1 MAISNI
7 IDVSDSS
14 VESASTLVLGSSS
27 YFDLSGGD
35 VSAGP
40 VASSTITAV
49 PSSGPVAESSLSIIP
64 KSSFGPFFDHVLE
77 VRLAGIKGKQIATGA
92 AGVATANL
100 VDNVLA
106 ANAAG
111 RSKIQDGFFDAAT
124 VAAKFDASSIALDRL
139 AEAVLRADGGTQ
151 WTGNQNAGG
160 WKLTGLGTPTADTDA
175 ATKAYVDAAVSGL
188 DLKAS
193 VRLATAAALPANT
206 PAGSGVGKTLT
217 GNANGALTVDG
228 VAVAVNDRILVKDE
242 VSAQH
247 NGIYV
252 VTTVGDGSNP
262 FVLTRATDADSDA
275 EVTTGMFCFV
285 SEGTVN
291 ADSGWVLVTDDPIT
305 LDTTAL
311 SFTQFSGAGQITAG
325 AGLTKTGNTLDVG
338 AGNGIQ
344 VNADSIEVL
353 YGLAAAI
360 TTINAGDV
368 ASAGVANAAA
378 RADHEHAVSTAAP
391 TVTVKSDAA
400 VAAEGTATSLL
411 RSDAQIVAQ
420 TAVPSVTIK
429 SEATAA
435 SQGTSQSLLRADAQ
449 LQAATAAPLGGTIQ
463 SDAGSPAQG
472 SASTLLRSDATFTA
486 ITAVPVAVGTTN
498 AQGTST
504 SLARADH
511 VHAAPAPTTA
521 DKDVAPAATSGDE
534 SSTDIAITNTPAL
547 GSMVQVVVNGIVYTL
562 GDGVKTKDCYF
573 SADGGTT
580 ARAISAITASDVLYW
595 NGVIAGFDLTPSDRV
610 SLFYEAF

>member
-7 IDVSDSS
+7 LDVLDASALTVPTLTLGARS
-14 VESASTLVLGSSS
+14 V
-27 YFDLSGGD
+27 FDLSGGQVSAGPD
-35 VSAGP
+35 YTTTITATPSAGP
-40 VASSTITAV
+40 VAETSLSTI
-49 PSSGPVAESSLSIIP
+49 PN
-64 KSSFGPFFDHVLE
+64 SSFGPFFDHVLE
-77 VRLAGIKGKQIATGA
+77 VRVPGIKGKQIATGA
-92 AGVATANL
+92 DGVATANL

-106 ANAAG
+106 ASVAG
-111 RSKIQDGFFDAAT
+111 RGKIQDGFFDAAT
-124 VAAKFDASSIALDRL
+124 VTAKFEASAIALDRL
-139 AEAVLRADGGTQ
+139 AEAVLQADGGTQ
-151 WTGNQNAGG
+151 WTGDQDAGG
-160 WKLTGLGTPTADTDA
+160 NKLTGLGTPTTDSDA

-217 GNANGALTVDG
+217 GDANGALSVDG
-228 VAVAVNDRILVKDE
+228 VAVVVADRILVKDE
-242 VSAQH
+242 GDEN

-252 VTTVGDGSNP
+252 VTATGDGSNP
-262 FVLTRATDADSDA
+262 FVLTRATDADENA

-291 ADSGWVLVTDDPIT
+291 ADSGWTLVTNDPIT
-305 LDTTAL
+305 VDTTTL
-311 SFTQFSGAGQITAG
+311 TFTQFSGAGQVTAG
-325 AGLTKTGNTLDVG
+325 NGLTKTGNTLDVG
-338 AGNGIQ
+338 AGDGIQ

-353 YGLAAAI
+353 YGLVAAI
-360 TTINAGDV
+360 TTVNAGDT
-368 ASAGVANAAA
+368 ASAGVANTAA

-391 TVTVKSDAA
+391 GTTIKSDAA
-400 VAAEGTATSLL
+400 SAAEGVATSLM

-420 TAVPSVTIK
+420 TAAPSVTIK

-435 SQGTSQSLLRADAQ
+435 SQGTSESLLRADAQ
-449 LQAATAAPLGGTIQ
+449 LQAATAAPSGGTIQ

-486 ITAVPVAVGTTN
+486 TTAAPVAVGTAN
-498 AQGTST
+498 AQGSST

-511 VHAAPAPTTA
+511 VHDAPAPTTA
-521 DKDVAPAATSGDE
+521 DKDVAPAATSGDA
-534 SSTDIAITNTPAL
+534 SSTTITITNTPAL
-547 GSMVQVVVNGIVYTL
+547 AGMVQVVVNGVVYTL

-580 ARAISAITASDVLYW
+580 ARAISAITATDVLYW
-595 NGVIAGFDLTPSDRV
+595 NGVIAGFDLATSDRV